1 MTRPD
6 RLTGSD
12 HAASLVVGVD
22 VGGTKT
28 LAMTVR
34 VGPGPR
40 PATEVLDRELAPSGA
55 GTAVVLDGIDAAVH
69 ALLSRAGPD
78 PVRSVG
84 VGLAGFVDT
93 GGVVRR
99 APNAAGLVGQDV
111 RGRLEAALG
120 LPVVVDND
128 ANCTAVAAHRLL
140 APDARHLVAITFGTG
155 IGGGLVVDGHLVRG
169 GRGFAGEPGHMVVDP
184 DGPPCPCGQRGCWER
199 YASGAGLAWL
209 AERAVEEGRAPGLEA
224 VRGPGGLRGEDVS
237 AGVAAGDPGAIA
249 VFDEYAGWVALGVAN
264 LVALLDPE
272 VVVLGGGLIAT
283 GDEMLARVRSHL
295 EERFPAAVADRDIRL
310 IASPGGPESGAL
322 GAALLAAGAGP
333 AETDPGGPTAGQ

>member
-128 ANCTAVAAHRLL
+128 ANCTVVAAHRLL

-209 AERAVEEGRAPGLEA
+209 AERAVEEGRAPGWRPS
-224 VRGPGGLRGEDVS
+224 VGRVGC
-237 AGVAAGDPGAIA
+237 GARTCPPA
-249 VFDEYAGWVALGVAN
+249 WQRATPVPSRCSTSTRDGWHWGW
-264 LVALLDPE
+264 P
-272 VVVLGGGLIAT
+272 T
-283 GDEMLARVRSHL
+283 WWRCWTRRSWCW
-295 EERFPAAVADRDIRL
+295 
-310 IASPGGPESGAL
+310 
-322 GAALLAAGAGP
+322 AGASSP
-333 AETDPGGPTAGQ
+333 RATRCWPGSVPTWRSGSRPPWRTGTSG